1 MGKIFD
7 KHVTKEDIWIA
18 NKILKRLL
26 DISTDFEQ
34 VL

>member
-7 KHVTKEDIWIA
+7 KHLTKEDIWIV